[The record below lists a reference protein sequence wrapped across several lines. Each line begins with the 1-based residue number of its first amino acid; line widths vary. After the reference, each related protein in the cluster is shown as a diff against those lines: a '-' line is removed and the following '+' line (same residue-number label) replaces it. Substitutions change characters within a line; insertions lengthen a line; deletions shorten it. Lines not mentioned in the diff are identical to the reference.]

1 MQNQSEISFV
11 FAGTKT
17 NVYEQELTTAKYLY
31 QIGLPSLASLTIC
44 FWLKLINNGRN
55 TKPAVVS
62 IAAPGRWITPNT
74 HSDEHTAVTISI
86 ASAE

>member
-31 QIGLPSLASLTIC
+31 QVGLPTLKSLTIC
-44 FWLKLINNGRN
+44 FWLKLINNGRD
-55 TKPAVVS
+55 KYPAVVS
-62 IAAPGRWITPNT
+62 IAAPGRWITPKS
-74 HSDEHTAVTISI
+74 HSDEHAVLTIRIVSPD
-86 ASAE
+86 